1 MKRSAILSVIIA
13 AIFMLI
19 YVWIR
24 FKEFSFGASSV
35 LPLLHDVFVLLA
47 FYAVLRWTVGN
58 TFIACML
65 TLVGYSIN
73 ATIVVFD
80 RIRENLHTNKNLAEV
95 VNCFCYTDIVTKY
108 QYLFDNSYH
117 GSSSLY
123 SWCNIHQGVCTA
135 TYRRCYLRM
144 LFFCMHRRLPVVWF
158 KERSWQA

>member
-1 MKRSAILSVIIA
+1 MKEKDHTSKLSETFGVDESTIQTESEYISAAVSGEMKRSAILSVIIA
-13 AIFMLI
+13 AIFIAIAM
-19 YVWIR
+19 IR

-80 RIRENLHTNKNLAEV
+80 RMVTLTRIWQDCQ
-95 VNCFCYTDIVTKY
+95 CFVTQTLCKSI
-108 QYLFDNSYH
+108 NT
-117 GSSSLY
+117 SLTTLIMAVILIF
-123 SWCNIHQGVCTA
+123 SV
-135 TYRRCYLRM
+135 
-144 LFFCMHRRLPVVWF
+144 
-158 KERSWQA
+158 